1 MKSQCFFDNIKVFK
15 KGLNYRE
22 TCAIVK
28 WRESEYGG
36 SWVTGVPPGLQN
48 QCWALGASWVGSIP
62 TCLRQKENR
71 PVNMRASDIS
81 REMTALSIL

>member
-36 SWVTGVPPGLQN
+36 RWVTGVPPGLQN

-62 TCLRQKENR
+62 TCLRQKN
-71 PVNMRASDIS
+71 NNILLKIS
-81 REMTALSIL
+81 QNFDLRIYR